1 MEGNETVVLTLR
13 ANAAYTIGSPAS
25 ATVTIIDD
33 DVATK
38 PTVTMVATDATA
50 TENPVTTGTITVSR
64 TGSTAA
70 SLTVYYTGG
79 GTATMGI
86 DRLSIP
92 GRIVIPAGASS
103 AAITITPI
111 DDTLVEGNETVV
123 LTLTA
128 NAAYTAG
135 SPASATVTIIS
146 ND

>member
-50 TENPVTTGTITVSR
+50 TEKPVTTGTITVSR

-70 SLTVYYTGG
+70 SLTVYYAGG
-79 GTATMGI
+79 GTATKSV
-86 DRLSIP
+86 DRLSLT
-92 GRIVIPAGASS
+92 GSIVIPAGASS
-103 AAITITPI
+103 GAITITPI

-123 LTLTA
+123 LTLRA
-128 NAAYTAG
+128 NTAYTIG